1 MERRVIGCMQ
11 DAAEG
16 TRKKAWSRTT
26 QYITSESHKIIF
38 AVNPKVMSTS
48 SKLIAWALDN
58 NGTIR
63 SRIPRREHLTYLGP
77 VSEAANQQKM
87 DEYQRVLF
95 IRNPY
100 ARLYSAW
107 TNKYRDM
114 PSTCK
119 EENGKMRCNPFYDRW
134 VSLGLEMYK
143 HAGMTPPED
152 SNDMLRGVTWEMFL
166 EAVLSRAAVDR
177 HWTNQVWRT

>member
-1 MERRVIGCMQ
+1 M
-11 DAAEG
+11 
-16 TRKKAWSRTT
+16 
-26 QYITSESHKIIF
+26 F
-38 AVNPKVMSTS
+38 AINPKVMSTS
-48 SKLIAWALDN
+48 SKLVAYALDH
-58 NGTIR
+58 NGTIPT
-63 SRIPRREHLTYLGP
+63 SIPRREHLTYLGP
-77 VSEAANQQKM
+77 WSDSANRKKL
-87 DEYQRVLF
+87 DEYKRVLF

-119 EENGKMRCNPFYDRW
+119 VVNGRMKCNTFYDNW
-134 VSLGLEMYK
+134 VRLGQRMYK

-152 SNDMLRGVTWEMFL
+152 TNDLLSGVTWEMFL

-177 HWTNQVWRT
+177 HWTNQVQCCCDGAVLDCRLAVGL